1 MKIAKR
7 VVVAGLLIALAIG
20 ICVGIRFYV
29 KGMYRLPEA
38 YAAWTTADL
47 IIDHMEANG
56 GKWPMGWEHLRRV
69 ADTRLQDGQSL
80 HWEFADLP
88 NLVSVDWHANP
99 EILAQATPH
108 AEQPPFHVV
117 RRKDGSDFPVV
128 WQDAEPNQMILA
140 YLLSGERQP

>member
-1 MKIAKR
+1 MRISKR

-56 GKWPMGWEHLRRV
+56 GEWPMGWEDLRRA
-69 ADTRLQDGQSL
+69 ADTRLRNRQDLG
-80 HWEFADLP
+80 
-88 NLVSVDWHANP
+88 
-99 EILAQATPH
+99 
-108 AEQPPFHVV
+108 
-117 RRKDGSDFPVV
+117 
-128 WQDAEPNQMILA
+128 
-140 YLLSGERQP
+140 